1 MGKRLTEW
9 EKLKRT
15 GSTHYKTASGVE
27 PFDLMKAGGLLY
39 PKSIAD
45 IIKYAYRCRPEAGR
59 STVSIIEDMDKVIHY
74 ATVVKALVSEPIV
87 VKPKRKR
94 RGRKLLTPVPFNID
108 DPFKEPEPADAS
120 KT

>member
-15 GSTHYKTASGVE
+15 GSTHYKTAAGVE

-59 STVSIIEDMDKVIHY
+59 STAGIIEDMDKVMHY
-74 ATVVKALVSEPIV
+74 AAVVKALVSEPAI
-87 VKPKRKR
+87 VKPRKKR
-94 RGRKLLTPVPFNID
+94 TPKPINQ
-108 DPFKEPEPADAS
+108 ESADAS